1 MGLTRNHQCDT
12 LFNQKWLRMAR
23 HSRRIS
29 TLDNGLSVLLQM
41 KEKYDILVEI
51 PKIPIA
57 QKGKVEIHEKRW
69 IVERT
74 IAWTNNNR
82 RCSKDYERKTENAN
96 AYLIIANIRRLAKKL
111 T

>member
-1 MGLTRNHQCDT
+1 MDNIEIVYADGTFGGT
-12 LFNQKWLRMAR
+12 F
-23 HSRRIS
+23 SR
-29 TLDNGLSVLLQM
+29 QM